1 MRARLGEATE
11 IVEAH
16 QLSISLARAGARHY
30 AELMDARTRK
40 QAEDRDET
48 VDEARM
54 LAETIS
60 VKRDRLLASLTLIAG
75 IGLIVGLPFALQLGA
90 EFFMPVTA
98 ALVIAIALVP
108 LLEWFERR
116 GIPSKP
122 AAGLC
127 VILFLMMAIFAIGT
141 IVIPASDWVAQ
152 VPTKITKVRTAL
164 EPVFDLYKN
173 LDRFVN
179 RIANQIELNH
189 AAHTRTVTIEQPNS
203 IMGLLATSA
212 PHLLIQLFFSLLVI
226 FFFLAGWTAMRK
238 KTIVSRGSFEGAL
251 TTARVIQQVVDATST
266 YLGTI
271 TLINIG
277 LGALTAGAL
286 WLLGMP
292 SPIMWGGI
300 VAVAN
305 YIPYLGPIV
314 CALLLFVG
322 GLMTYPDIW
331 GALAPPAAF
340 TCFHLVEANFFTPM
354 VVGHR
359 LTISPLSI
367 LVSLSF
373 WAWVWGTTGA
383 LLAVPLLIIMKTIFS
398 AAGTPDIA
406 GFLFEHGT
414 LTHAGEE
421 DEEEVEERQEIQPA
435 MVDTPQPRT

>member
-1 MRARLGEATE
+1 
-11 IVEAH
+11 
-16 QLSISLARAGARHY
+16 
-30 AELMDARTRK
+30 MDARTRK
-40 QAEDRDET
+40 NQAQDD
-48 VDEARM
+48 DASDDARVI
-54 LAETIS
+54 AETIT
-60 VKRDRLLASLTLIAG
+60 VKRDRLLASLTLLAG
-75 IGLIVGLPFALQLGA
+75 IGLIIALPFALRYGA

-98 ALVIAIALVP
+98 ALVVAIALVP

-127 VILFLMMAIFAIGT
+127 VIIFLLMAVFAIGS
-141 IVIPASDWVAQ
+141 IVVPATDWVSQ
-152 VPTKITKVRTAL
+152 VPGKIPKVRSEL
-164 EPVFDLYKN
+164 EPIFDLYKN
-173 LDRFVN
+173 LDKFIDKTAAQIAVTQNQTRAV
-179 RIANQIELNH
+179 RIE
-189 AAHTRTVTIEQPNS
+189 TPNS
-203 IMGLLATSA
+203 MSSLLISSA
-212 PHLLIQLFFSLLVI
+212 PHLLIQLFFALLVI
-226 FFFLAGWTAMRK
+226 FFFLAGWTSMRK

-277 LGALTAGAL
+277 LGTLTAGVL
-286 WLLGMP
+286 WMLGMP
-292 SPIMWGGI
+292 SPVMWGGI

-314 CALLLFVG
+314 CALLLFLG
-322 GLMTYPDIW
+322 GLMTYPDVW
-331 GALAPPAAF
+331 GAMLPPAAF
-340 TCFHLVEANFFTPM
+340 IGFHLVEANFFTPM

-414 LTHAGEE
+414 LTHIGDP
-421 DEEEVEERQEIQPA
+421 DEEEVEERQEIAPA
-435 MVDTPQPRT
+435 MVDTSKRPT

>member
-1 MRARLGEATE
+1 MVRL
-11 IVEAH
+11 V
-16 QLSISLARAGARHY
+16 
-30 AELMDARTRK
+30 DARTKKHRPP
-40 QAEDRDET
+40 DDDT
-48 VDEARM
+48 VDEAR
-54 LAETIS
+54 LIAETIS
-60 VKRDRLLASLTLIAG
+60 IKRDRLLASLTLIAG
-75 IGLIVGLPFALQLGA
+75 IGLVIMIPFALRAGA

-98 ALVIAIALVP
+98 ALVVAIALVP
-108 LLEWFERR
+108 MLEWFERR
-116 GIPSKP
+116 GIPSKLS
-122 AAGLC
+122 AGLC
-127 VILFLMMAIFAIGT
+127 VIVFLALALFALGS
-141 IVIPASDWVAQ
+141 IVVPATDWVAQ
-152 VPTKITKVRTAL
+152 VPSKIPKVRAAL
-164 EPVFDLYKN
+164 EPVIRLYKHLDHWIERATSQIAIAPVQKTPTVN
-173 LDRFVN
+173 L
-179 RIANQIELNH
+179 
-189 AAHTRTVTIEQPNS
+189 EQPHS
-203 IMGLLATSA
+203 MLGLLTSSA
-212 PHLLIQLFFSLLVI
+212 PHLLIQLFFALLVI

-238 KTIVSRGSFEGAL
+238 KAIVTRGSFEGAL

-277 LGALTAGAL
+277 LGTLTALVL
-286 WLLGMP
+286 WGLGMP

-322 GLMTYPDIW
+322 GLMTFPDIW
-331 GALAPPAAF
+331 GALLPPACF
-340 TCFHLVEANFFTPM
+340 IGFHLIEANFFTPM

-414 LTHAGEE
+414 LTHAGEP
-421 DEEEVEERQEIQPA
+421 DEEEVEERQELQPA
-435 MVDTPQPRT
+435 MVDTPKPRT

>member
-1 MRARLGEATE
+1 
-11 IVEAH
+11 
-16 QLSISLARAGARHY
+16 
-30 AELMDARTRK
+30 MDARTRK
-40 QAEDRDET
+40 HGPVDDDTA
-48 VDEARM
+48 DEAR
-54 LAETIS
+54 LIAETIS
-60 VKRDRLLASLTLIAG
+60 IKRDRLLASLTLIAG
-75 IGLIVGLPFALQLGA
+75 IALVIMVPFALRAGA

-98 ALVIAIALVP
+98 ALVVAIALVP

-116 GIPSKP
+116 GIPSKLS
-122 AAGLC
+122 AALC
-127 VILFLMMAIFAIGT
+127 VIIFLGLAMFAIGS
-141 IVIPASDWVAQ
+141 IVVPATDWVAQ
-152 VPTKITKVRTAL
+152 VPAKIPKVRAAL
-164 EPVFDLYKN
+164 EPVIRLYKH
-173 LDRFVN
+173 LDRWIE
-179 RIANQIELNH
+179 RATSQIAI
-189 AAHTRTVTIEQPNS
+189 APTTPTRTVSVEQPHS
-203 IMGLLATSA
+203 MLGLLTSSA
-212 PHLLIQLFFSLLVI
+212 PHLLIQLFFALLVI

-238 KTIVSRGSFEGAL
+238 KAIVTRGSFEGAL

-271 TLINIG
+271 TLINLG
-277 LGALTAGAL
+277 LGTLTAGAL
-286 WLLGMP
+286 WWLGMP
-292 SPIMWGGI
+292 SPVMWGGI

-331 GALAPPAAF
+331 GALLPPAAF
-340 TCFHLVEANFFTPM
+340 ISFHLVEANFFTPM

-367 LVSLSF
+367 LISLSF

-414 LTHAGEE
+414 LTHAGEA
-421 DEEEVEERQEIQPA
+421 DEEEVEERQEIEPA
-435 MVDTPQPRT
+435 MVDTPKTLS

>member
-1 MRARLGEATE
+1 
-11 IVEAH
+11 
-16 QLSISLARAGARHY
+16 
-30 AELMDARTRK
+30 MDARTRK
-40 QAEDRDET
+40 QQQIAEAHADEPT
-48 VDEARM
+48 AFVEAN
-54 LAETIS
+54 A
-60 VKRDRLLASLTLIAG
+60 KRDRLLAGLSLIAG
-75 IGLIVGLPFALQLGA
+75 IGVIVAMPFALRAGA

-98 ALVIAIALVP
+98 ALVVAIALVP

-116 GIPSKP
+116 GIPPKL

-127 VILFLMMAIFAIGT
+127 VIIFLTIALFAIGS
-141 IVIPASDWVAQ
+141 IVIPASDWVHQ
-152 VPTKITKVRTAL
+152 VPSKIPKVRAAL

-173 LDRFVN
+173 LDRFIE
-179 RIANQIELNH
+179 RTTQQIAISR
-189 AAHTRTVTIEQPNS
+189 APSRTVQVATPNS
-203 IMGLLATSA
+203 MSSLLISSA

-271 TLINIG
+271 TLINVG
-277 LGALTAGAL
+277 LGALTAGVL
-286 WLLGMP
+286 WWLGMP
-292 SPIMWGGI
+292 SPVMWGGI

-314 CALLLFVG
+314 CALLLFLG

-331 GALAPPAAF
+331 TAMLPPAAF
-340 TCFHLVEANFFTPM
+340 IGFHLVEANFFTPM

-383 LLAVPLLIIMKTIFS
+383 LLAVPLLIIMKTIFA

-406 GFLFEHGT
+406 GFLFEKGT
-414 LTHAGEE
+414 LTHAGEP
-421 DEEEVEERQEIQPA
+421 DEEEVEDRQEMEPA
-435 MVDTPQPRT
+435 MVDTPQALS

>member
-1 MRARLGEATE
+1 
-11 IVEAH
+11 V
-16 QLSISLARAGARHY
+16 
-30 AELMDARTRK
+30 DARTRK
-40 QAEDRDET
+40 QHEIEEEH
-48 VDEARM
+48 EARV
-54 LAETIS
+54 LAEAITA
-60 VKRDRLLASLTLIAG
+60 KRDRLLASLTLIAG
-75 IGLIVGLPFALQLGA
+75 IALLIGLPFALQLGA

-116 GIPSKP
+116 GIPSKLS
-122 AAGLC
+122 AALC
-127 VILFLMMAIFAIGT
+127 VVLFLLLAIFAIGS
-141 IVIPASDWVAQ
+141 IVVPASDWVAR
-152 VPTKITKVRTAL
+152 VPTKIGKVRSAL

-173 LDRFVN
+173 LDRFIDRV
-179 RIANQIELNH
+179 ANQIEITH
-189 AAHTRTVTIEQPNS
+189 ASHARTVTVEQPNS
-203 IMGLLATSA
+203 LMGLLATSA

-238 KTIVSRGSFEGAL
+238 RTIVSRGSFEGAL

-305 YIPYLGPIV
+305 YIPYLGPIAS
-314 CALLLFVG
+314 ALLLFFG
-322 GLMTYPDIW
+322 GLMIFPDIW
-331 GALAPPAAF
+331 GAMGPPAVF
-340 TCFHLVEANFFTPM
+340 ICFHLVEANFFTPM

-359 LTISPLSI
+359 LTISPLAI
-367 LVSLSF
+367 LISLSF
-373 WAWVWGTTGA
+373 WAWIWGTTGA

-414 LTHAGEE
+414 LTHVGDPDEEEE
-421 DEEEVEERQEIQPA
+421 DERQELQPA
-435 MVDTPQPRT
+435 MVDTPKPRT

>member
-1 MRARLGEATE
+1 
-11 IVEAH
+11 
-16 QLSISLARAGARHY
+16 
-30 AELMDARTRK
+30 MDARTRK
-40 QAEDRDET
+40 HQQPEEEIS
-48 VDEARM
+48 DEARA

-75 IGLIVGLPFALQLGA
+75 VALIVMLPFALRAGA

-116 GIPSKP
+116 GIPSKLS
-122 AAGLC
+122 AGLC
-127 VILFLMMAIFAIGT
+127 VLIFLFIAIFAIGS
-141 IVIPASDWVAQ
+141 IVVPASDWVAQ
-152 VPTKITKVRTAL
+152 VPGKIPKVRSAL

-173 LDRFVN
+173 LDRFVG
-179 RIANQIELNH
+179 RIANQIEITH
-189 AAHTRTVTIEQPNS
+189 ASHARTVTVEQPS
-203 IMGLLATSA
+203 SLMGLLATSA

-226 FFFLAGWTAMRK
+226 FFFLAGWTTMRK
-238 KTIVSRGSFEGAL
+238 RTIVSRGSFEGAL

-277 LGALTAGAL
+277 LGAVTATVL
-286 WLLGMP
+286 WWLGMP

-314 CALLLFVG
+314 SALLLFLG
-322 GLMTYPDIW
+322 GLMTYPDVW
-331 GALAPPAAF
+331 GALMPPAVF
-340 TCFHLVEANFFTPM
+340 VGFHLIEANFFTPM

-373 WAWVWGTTGA
+373 WAWIWGTTGA
-383 LLAVPLLIIMKTIFS
+383 LLAVPLLIIMKTVFS

-414 LTHAGEE
+414 LTHIGEE
-421 DEEEVEERQEIQPA
+421 DEEEVEERQEMEPA
-435 MVDTPQPRT
+435 MVDTPKALS